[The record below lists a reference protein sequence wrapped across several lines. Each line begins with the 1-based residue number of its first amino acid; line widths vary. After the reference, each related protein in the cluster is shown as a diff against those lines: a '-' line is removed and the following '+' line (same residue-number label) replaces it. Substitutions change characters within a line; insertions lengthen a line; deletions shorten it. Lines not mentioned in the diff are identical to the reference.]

1 MMKILLIMPDSH
13 MHVLRVGSFVRSM
26 REAPLT
32 LTTLAALAPTDLD
45 IDITLVDE
53 TVSKVPAGDQFDLIG
68 ISIMTGTANRGY
80 AWADHFRKR
89 GATVVI
95 GGVHATIMPDEAT
108 SHADAVVAGVAE
120 RTWPELLRDFAA
132 GKMRKLY
139 SDHDQAACIDL
150 TPPPRSDLLRRWRYN
165 VANTVM
171 ATRGCRHACEFCSVP
186 TIWKG
191 YHKRPIGR
199 VVESIKALPGSL
211 LAFNDVSLFDDRQY
225 ARELMD
231 AITPLKRK
239 WGGLATADVADDDDL
254 VDRMARSGC
263 RFLLIG
269 FESLSGEALRG
280 IGKGFNRQ
288 QQYRRQIAALQS
300 RGITV
305 QGCFIF
311 GFDSD
316 GPDIFDR
323 TVQRVA
329 ELKVDI
335 PRYSIFTPYPGTRL
349 FERMESE
356 NRIISRDWSDYDTMH
371 VVYKPAQMTPRELY
385 DGFRRAY
392 RMTFRIPHII
402 RRMPGLKPRG
412 IINLVGNLTYK
423 RFVRRLYN
431 EKRFSAPCGACGEDI
446 TCRK

>member
-1 MMKILLIMPDSH
+1 MKVLLIMPDSH
-13 MHVLRVGSFVRSM
+13 MHVLRVGAFVRSM

-32 LTTLAALAPTDLD
+32 LTTLAALTPGELD
-45 IDITLVDE
+45 IDLTLIDE
-53 TVSKVPAGDQFDLIG
+53 TVSTVPTLGRFDLVG
-68 ISIMTGTANRGY
+68 ISIMTGTAERGY
-80 AWADHFRKR
+80 AWADHFRKQ

-95 GGVHATIMPDEAT
+95 GGVHATILPDEVAE
-108 SHADAVVAGVAE
+108 HADTVVAGVAE
-120 RTWPELLRDFAA
+120 RTWPQLLRDFAN
-132 GKMRKLY
+132 GQIRPMY

-150 TPPPRSDLLRRWRYN
+150 VPTPRSDLLSRWRYN
-165 VANTVM
+165 VPNTVM

-186 TIWKG
+186 AVWKG
-191 YHKRPIGR
+191 YHKRPISQ
-199 VVESIKALPGSL
+199 VVNAIKAHRGSL
-211 LAFNDVSLFDDRQY
+211 LGFNDVSLFDDRQY
-225 ARELMD
+225 ARELMQ

-254 VDRMARSGC
+254 VDLMARSGC
-263 RFLLIG
+263 KFLLIG
-269 FESLSGEALRG
+269 FESLTGEALRG
-280 IGKGFNRQ
+280 IGKAFNREKS
-288 QQYRRQIAALQS
+288 YRRQIAALQS

-316 GPDIFDR
+316 EITVFEE

-349 FERMESE
+349 FDRMESE
-356 NRIISRDWSDYDTMH
+356 NRIISRNWSDYDTMH
-371 VVYKPAQMTPRELY
+371 VVFKPARMSPRELY

-392 RMTFRIPHII
+392 HLTFRMEHII
-402 RRMPGLKPRG
+402 RRMPGFKIRG

-423 RFVRRLYN
+423 QFVRRLYN
-431 EKRFSAPCGACGEDI
+431 EERFSAPNSSNREAAPCL
-446 TCRK
+446 K

>member
-1 MMKILLIMPDSH
+1 MKILLIMPDSH

-239 WGGLATADVADDDDL
+239 WGGLATADVADVADDDDL

-288 QQYRRQIAALQS
+288 Q
-300 RGITV
+300 
-305 QGCFIF
+305 
-311 GFDSD
+311 
-316 GPDIFDR
+316 
-323 TVQRVA
+323 
-329 ELKVDI
+329 
-335 PRYSIFTPYPGTRL
+335 
-349 FERMESE
+349 
-356 NRIISRDWSDYDTMH
+356 
-371 VVYKPAQMTPRELY
+371 
-385 DGFRRAY
+385 
-392 RMTFRIPHII
+392 
-402 RRMPGLKPRG
+402 
-412 IINLVGNLTYK
+412 
-423 RFVRRLYN
+423 
-431 EKRFSAPCGACGEDI
+431 
-446 TCRK
+446 